1 MMKRKVFTFINI
13 AGLAT
18 GMAVCLLMILFV
30 QSELGYDTHHEKADR
45 IQRVVLERYYPGRST
60 SYATIP
66 LSIGEA
72 IKAAMANPVKT
83 LRSE

>member
-1 MMKRKVFTFINI
+1 
-13 AGLAT
+13 
-18 GMAVCLLMILFV
+18 
-30 QSELGYDTHHEKADR
+30 
-45 IQRVVLERYYPGRST
+45 VVLERYYPGRST